1 MNWNNYYMEQA
12 GGSSDFSNVYK
23 GAPWQRG
30 YGMGGI
36 FGKFM
41 SWVMPM
47 IKEQAFSTLKS
58 GAKAVGKEALSGI
71 SNITSDISQGKDC
84 KTSAQE
90 NATKTVSNLKEKAE
104 NYFKGKG
111 IKRKK
116 KLKNLII
123 LKKRQKKSKQL
134 DDIFSQNAVQ

>member
-1 MNWNNYYMEQA
+1 MEQA
-12 GGSSDFSNVYK
+12 GGSSDFSNVYR

-47 IKEQAFSTLKS
+47 IKELAFSTLKW

-71 SNITSDISQGKDC
+71 SNIASDISQGKDFIN
-84 KTSAQE
+84 S
-90 NATKTVSNLKEKAE
+90 ATKTPQ
-104 NYFKGKG
+104 
-111 IKRKK
+111 
-116 KLKNLII
+116 KL
-123 LKKRQKKSKQL
+123 
-134 DDIFSQNAVQ
+134 

>member
-23 GAPWQRG
+23 GDPWQRG

-71 SNITSDISQGKDC
+71 SNIASDISQGKDF

-90 NATKTVSNLKEKAE
+90 NATKTISNLKAE

-123 LKKRQKKSKQL
+123 L